1 VENITAVTT
10 FRNTATALA
19 LMWETFSFHHP
30 GYSWIAIDDQSS
42 DGAGDYAKGKAARLI
57 VNDRHINF
65 GGNLDTLSNLVET
78 EYTLTIDSDIEVLR
92 PTVPAMLSTLESNPD
107 ALCVAD
113 VHVTGECDYKGYPF
127 TGTAKIDHSFAL
139 FRTEKLKKL
148 VGQFT
153 WAPYHCFPTHTYYDG
168 GAMILRG
175 ANVAGY
181 PVLPCRDLWRN
192 VVHYGGCSALFWH
205 DIAESTRSALAK
217 KYEFIGGRLKR
228 FREGHRDARGLR
240 FNGKTWSCGF

>member
-30 GYSWIAIDDQSS
+30 GYRWIAIDDQSS
-42 DGAGDYAKGKAARLI
+42 DGAGDYAEKHATRLI
-57 VNDRHINF
+57 RNDRHINF
-65 GGNLDTLSNLVET
+65 GGNLDTLSNIVET
-78 EYTLTIDSDIEVLR
+78 EYTLTIDSDIEVLK
-92 PTVPAMLSTLESNPD
+92 PIVPVMLSILEANPD

-113 VHVTGECDYKGYPF
+113 VHTTGECDYKGVPL
-127 TGTAKIDHSFAL
+127 TGRAKIDHSFAL

-148 VGQFT
+148 VAQFT
-153 WAPYHCFPTHTYYDG
+153 WAPYMCIPHNIYFDG

-175 ANVAGY
+175 ANVAGW
-181 PVLPCRDLWRN
+181 PVLPCPALWKN

-205 DIAESTRSALAK
+205 DIADETRAALAK
-217 KYEFIGGRLKR
+217 KYEFIGRRLDR
-228 FREGHRDARGLR
+228 FRSGRRDTRGLS
-240 FNGKTWSCGF
+240 FNGARWTCGY